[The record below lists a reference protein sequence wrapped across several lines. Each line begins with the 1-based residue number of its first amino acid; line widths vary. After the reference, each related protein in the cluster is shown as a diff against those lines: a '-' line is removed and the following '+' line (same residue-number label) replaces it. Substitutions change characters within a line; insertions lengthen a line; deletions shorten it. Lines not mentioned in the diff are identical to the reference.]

1 MPELLLP
8 LQFGFLYFSFSSLIA
23 VARPSNNRLNKR
35 ESGHPCLVPNLRGN
49 AFSFSLLSRM
59 LAVVCH
65 IWPLLF
71 C

>member
-35 ESGHPCLVPNLRGN
+35 ESGHPCLVPNLRGKV
-49 AFSFSLLSRM
+49 SVKISHLSQT
-59 LAVVCH
+59 
-65 IWPLLF
+65 
-71 C
+71 